1 MYFLPRLTT
10 SLVLAL
16 LATLSLFYLMNFLI
30 KSEQVPIES
39 VPSIIIELVKPLEM
53 TDLTVVTPTATPPPQ
68 PAAEPKRPIVFL
80 PGETLISIG
89 GGLADPFIPNDGP
102 AFGGPTDGGYLPLVR
117 VAPAYPRSAITR
129 GVEGYTVVEFDITAE
144 GTVKNPRILVAY
156 PTSIF
161 NASSLK
167 AIQKFKYKPH
177 VENGV
182 ARPVFGV
189 RNKFTYRLGEE

>member
-1 MYFLPRLTT
+1 MYILPRLTT
-10 SLVLAL
+10 SLALAL
-16 LATLSLFYLMNFLI
+16 LATLSLFYLMTSLI
-30 KSEQVPIES
+30 KSEQVHIES
-39 VPSIIIELVKPLEM
+39 IPSIIIELVKPLEM
-53 TDLTVVTPTATPPPQ
+53 TDVPPISTPATPPPQ
-68 PAAEPKRPIVFL
+68 PAAEPERPTIAFQ
-80 PGETLISIG
+80 GGTSIPIYTG
-89 GGLADPFIPNDGP
+89 IHTPFVPNDGP
-102 AFGGPTDGGYLPLVR
+102 VFGGPIDGGYLPLVR
-117 VAPAYPRSAITR
+117 VSPAYPRNAITR

-182 ARPVFGV
+182 AQPVFGV
-189 RNKFTYRLGEE
+189 RNKFTYKLGE